1 MKGTGYYKWSAGN
14 LAVTDSLNIPS
25 GRSQTVLFLLEECLY
40 LLQTLF
46 IFRDIKIFLDDSNKH
61 VQNND
66 LRMLGFGL
74 FTYQGL

>member
-14 LAVTDSLNIPS
+14 LALIDSLNIPS
-25 GRSQTVLFLLEECLY
+25 RRSQTVLLLLEECLD
-40 LLQTLF
+40 LLQTFF

-66 LRMLGFGL
+66 FRMLGCGIY
-74 FTYQGL
+74 TYQEL